1 MHSEELKDKLGFAP
15 LNLETYAFVRSK
27 QGPVMLQQDLHIHT
41 TYSTNDSAVVP
52 EQTVALVA
60 AVKHAGIIGIS
71 DHFDSLV
78 DGHFEE
84 YEREIRQAGL
94 KVGVEVDGHA
104 WAAEAVNYNVDYYI
118 FHCRDQD
125 ADYHSLDRLLTSAK
139 PVIVAHPN
147 ALGTNL
153 NRVPSEC
160 LIEINNRYVWRADWK
175 QFYSPFKDHFKFVIS
190 SDAHQ
195 PHWLS
200 QVVAHYAAE
209 QLGIQEHIV
218 F

>member
-15 LNLETYAFVRSK
+15 LNFEAYAFVRST
-27 QGPVMLQQDLHIHT
+27 QGLVMLQQDLHIHT
-41 TYSTNDSAVVP
+41 TYSANDSAVVP

-60 AVKHAGIIGIS
+60 AVEHAGIVGIS
-71 DHFDSLV
+71 DHFDSLI
-78 DGHFEE
+78 DGHFEA

-94 KVGVEVDGHA
+94 KVGIEVDGHA

-118 FHCRDQD
+118 FHCRDQN
-125 ADYHSLDRLLTSAK
+125 ADYHSLDQLLASGK

-147 ALGTNL
+147 VLGTNL
-153 NRVPSEC
+153 NRVPTEC
-160 LIEINNRYVWRADWK
+160 LVEINNRYVWRTDWK
-175 QFYSPFKDHFKFVIS
+175 QFYGLFKDHFKFVIS

-195 PHWLS
+195 PNWLS

-209 QLGIQEHIV
+209 QLGVQEHIV

>member
-1 MHSEELKDKLGFAP
+1 M
-15 LNLETYAFVRSK
+15 
-27 QGPVMLQQDLHIHT
+27 MLQQDLHVHT
-41 TYSTNDSAVVP
+41 TYSSNDSAIVA
-52 EQTVALVA
+52 EQTVALVT
-60 AVKHAGIIGIS
+60 AVKHAGIVGIS

-78 DGHFEE
+78 DGDFEN
-84 YEREIRQAGL
+84 YEREIRRAGL

-104 WAAEAVNYNVDYYI
+104 WVAEAVNYNVDYYI
-118 FHCRDQD
+118 FHCRDQN
-125 ADYHSLDRLLTSAK
+125 ADYHSLDKLLATGK

-147 ALGTNL
+147 ILDTNL

-160 LIEINNRYVWRADWK
+160 LVEINNRYVWRTDWK

-195 PHWLS
+195 PNWLG
-200 QVVAHYAAE
+200 QAVAHYAAE

-218 F
+218 FW

>member
-1 MHSEELKDKLGFAP
+1 MSGKSTKGLV
-15 LNLETYAFVRSK
+15 T
-27 QGPVMLQQDLHIHT
+27 LQQDLHIHT
-41 TYSTNDSAVVP
+41 TYSANDSAVVP

-60 AVKHAGIIGIS
+60 AVKHAAIVGIS

-78 DGHFEE
+78 DGYFEE
-84 YEREIRQAGL
+84 YEREIRQAGF

-104 WAAEAVNYNVDYYI
+104 WVADAAKYNVDYYV
-118 FHCRDQD
+118 FHCRDVD
-125 ADYHSLDRLLTSAK
+125 ADYHSLGRLLTSGK

-153 NRVPSEC
+153 NRVPTEC
-160 LIEINNRYVWRADWK
+160 LIEINNRYIWRTDWK
-175 QFYSPFKDHFKFVIS
+175 QFYSPFKDRFKFVIG

-200 QVVAHYAAE
+200 QAVAHYAAE
-209 QLGIQEHIV
+209 QLGIQEHII

>member
-1 MHSEELKDKLGFAP
+1 M
-15 LNLETYAFVRSK
+15 
-27 QGPVMLQQDLHIHT
+27 MLQQDLHVHT
-41 TYSTNDSAVVP
+41 TYSINDSAVVA
-52 EQTVALVA
+52 EQTVALVT
-60 AVKHAGIIGIS
+60 AVKHAEIVGIS

-78 DGHFEE
+78 DGDFEI

-104 WAAEAVNYNVDYYI
+104 WAAEAANYIVDYYI

-125 ADYHSLDRLLTSAK
+125 ADYHSLDKLLATGK

-147 ALGTNL
+147 ILDTNL

-160 LIEINNRYVWRADWK
+160 LVEINNRYVWRTDWK
-175 QFYSPFKDHFKFVIS
+175 QFYGPFKDHFKFVIS

-195 PHWLS
+195 PNWLG
-200 QVVAHYAAE
+200 QAVAHHAAE

-218 F
+218 FW

>member
-1 MHSEELKDKLGFAP
+1 
-15 LNLETYAFVRSK
+15 
-27 QGPVMLQQDLHIHT
+27 MLQQDLHIHT
-41 TYSTNDSAVVP
+41 TYSTNDSAVVA

-60 AVKHAGIIGIS
+60 AVEHAGIVGIS

-78 DGHFEE
+78 DGYFEN

-94 KVGVEVDGHA
+94 NVGVEVDGHA
-104 WAAEAVNYNVDYYI
+104 WVAEAANYNVDYYI

-125 ADYHSLDRLLTSAK
+125 ADYHSLDTLLTSGK

-147 ALGTNL
+147 ILDTNL
-153 NRVPSEC
+153 NRVPPEC
-160 LIEINNRYVWRADWK
+160 LIEINNRYVWRTDWK
-175 QFYSPFKDHFKFVIS
+175 RFYSPFKDHFKFVLS

-195 PHWLS
+195 PNWLS
-200 QVVAHYAAE
+200 QAVARYAAD
-209 QLGIQEHIV
+209 QLGIEEHIV

>member
-1 MHSEELKDKLGFAP
+1 
-15 LNLETYAFVRSK
+15 VRST
-27 QGPVMLQQDLHIHT
+27 QGLVMLQDLHIHT
-41 TYSTNDSAVVP
+41 TYSTNDSAVAP

-60 AVKHAGIIGIS
+60 AVKHAGIVGIS
-71 DHFDSLV
+71 DHFESLV
-78 DGHFEE
+78 GGCFEK
-84 YEREIRQAGL
+84 YEKDIRLNGL

-104 WAAEAVNYNVDYYI
+104 WVTEAVNYNVDYYI

-125 ADYHSLDRLLTSAK
+125 ADYHSLVRLLTSGK
-139 PVIVAHPN
+139 PVIAAHPN
-147 ALGTNL
+147 VLGTNL
-153 NRVPSEC
+153 NRIPTEC
-160 LIEINNRYVWRADWK
+160 LIEINNRYVWRTDWK

-200 QVVAHYAAE
+200 QSVARYAAE
-209 QLGIQEHIV
+209 QLGIQEHLV

>member
-1 MHSEELKDKLGFAP
+1 
-15 LNLETYAFVRSK
+15 
-27 QGPVMLQQDLHIHT
+27 MLQQDLHIHT

-52 EQTVALVA
+52 EQTVTLVA
-60 AVKHAGIIGIS
+60 AVKHAAIVGIS
-71 DHFDSLV
+71 DHFDSLA

-84 YEREIRQAGL
+84 YEREIRRAGL

-104 WAAEAVNYNVDYYI
+104 WAAEAVSYNVDYYI
-118 FHCRDQD
+118 YHCRDQD
-125 ADYHSLDRLLTSAK
+125 ADYHCLDRLLTSAK

-153 NRVPSEC
+153 NRVPTEC
-160 LIEINNRYVWRADWK
+160 LIEINNRYVWRCDWK
-175 QFYSPFKDHFKFVIS
+175 QYYGPFIDRFKFVLG

-195 PHWLS
+195 PSWLGQS
-200 QVVAHYAAE
+200 VAQHVADYF
-209 QLGIQEHIV
+209 GITEHHL

>member
-1 MHSEELKDKLGFAP
+1 
-15 LNLETYAFVRSK
+15 
-27 QGPVMLQQDLHIHT
+27 MLQQDLHIHT
-41 TYSTNDSAVVP
+41 TYSTNDSAVVA

-60 AVKHAGIIGIS
+60 AVEHARIVGIS

-78 DGHFEE
+78 DGYFEN

-94 KVGVEVDGHA
+94 NVGVEVDGHA
-104 WAAEAVNYNVDYYI
+104 WVAEAANYNVDYYI

-125 ADYHSLDRLLTSAK
+125 ADYHSLDTLLTSAK

-147 ALGTNL
+147 VLGTNL
-153 NRVPSEC
+153 NRVAGEC
-160 LIEINNRYVWRADWK
+160 LIEINNRYVWRTDWK
-175 QFYSPFKDHFKFVIS
+175 QFYSPFKDRFKFVIG

-195 PHWLS
+195 PHWLG
-200 QVVAHYAAE
+200 QAAAHFVAD
-209 QLGIQEHIV
+209 QLEIKEHLV